1 MDRPKLWCPHVQP
14 YCTRVGRLEA
24 SSPCLGCGL
33 PRISKVIFGVRLIS
47 PTGGAP
53 IISHQK
59 SFGVSVCVHVRHGQ
73 LGGEP
78 RSFQSAAARHRA
90 RSGASRPLQP
100 AHLLGL
106 WQPQHDVDARRS
118 ACALGPASVRAGR
131 PRAGRVP
138 PIGLLVPGAAH
149 STRDSG
155 HAALDAAREL
165 SHVLLLPPVPPGPMR
180 RASTSNPNPYP
191 DPDPNP
197 NPNPNQA
204 ARHSRRLY
212 RRISSR
218 RCRLHSQVRVR
229 FRVRVKARVRVRV
242 SSRRYRLHSQEPQP
256 QTQP

>member
-1 MDRPKLWCPHVQP
+1 MPIYL
-14 YCTRVGRLEA
+14 YRLR
-24 SSPCLGCGL
+24 SF
-33 PRISKVIFGVRLIS
+33 VIS
-47 PTGGAP
+47 PTGGARM
-53 IISHQK
+53 ISHQN

-73 LGGEP
+73 LGGDP

-118 ACALGPASVRAGR
+118 ACALGPASIRAGR

-149 STRDSG
+149 RARDSG

-180 RASTSNPNPYP
+180 RASTSNPNPCPTPTPTPDP

-197 NPNPNQA
+197 NPNQA
-204 ARHSRRLY
+204 SPSPL
-212 RRISSR
+212 
-218 RCRLHSQVRVR
+218 
-229 FRVRVKARVRVRV
+229 
-242 SSRRYRLHSQEPQP
+242 
-256 QTQP
+256 